1 MPFLPTNG
9 SVQPACTNTI
19 YRPIG
24 GIAGLREVHDNVS
37 RLTVS
42 AFPFAMVND
51 TALAHLAVPGC
62 YILANHEAAYLG
74 EAVDVRRRLY
84 QHAADPSKAF
94 TREVYVISGHEKL
107 WFDKTAAIYLQFRLT
122 EMAEQAGLVEV
133 IKGANPQMLELSD
146 CERAPL
152 DQYVEFSE
160 RLLFDAGCRVFHSNF
175 ASQRS
180 KTMEAAFTIGPDDEA
195 GPIRIGVI
203 ATPQLG
209 SELALDY
216 CDLWAH
222 GYPAQGG
229 FVVMAGSELRTQVNS
244 SVNPILHTRRAEL
257 VEAGALGAIPGV
269 LNRQRL
275 LVAVWLPSAAIAAKV
290 LTGAHVNSNKWIQP
304 RHPRAVLIAT

>member
-9 SVQPACTNTI
+9 SEGACTNTI

-24 GIAGLREVHDNVS
+24 DIAGLREVHDNVS

-51 TALAHLAVPGC
+51 TALAHLVVPGC
-62 YILANHEAAYLG
+62 YILADHQAAYFG
-74 EAVDVRRRLY
+74 ETTDVRRRLY
-84 QHAADPSKAF
+84 QQASDPSKAF
-94 TREVYVISGHEKL
+94 TREVYVISGFEKF
-107 WFDKTAAIYLQFRLT
+107 WFNKTAAIYLQQRLT
-122 EMAEQAGLVEV
+122 EMAEQAGLVEIV
-133 IKGANPQMLELSD
+133 KGANPQMLELSD

-175 ASQRS
+175 ASQRG
-180 KTMEAAFTIGPDDEA
+180 KTVEAAFTIGPDDEA

-209 SELALDY
+209 SELELDY
-216 CDLWAH
+216 CGLWAR

-257 VEAGALGAIPGV
+257 AAAGALGAIPGV
-269 LNRQRL
+269 QNRQRL
-275 LVAVWLPSAAIAAKV
+275 LLAVWLPSAAIAAKV
-290 LTGAHVNSNKWIQP
+290 VTGAHVTSSKWIQP
-304 RHPRAVLIAT
+304 RHPRGVLVAT

>member
-24 GIAGLREVHDNVS
+24 DIAGLREVDDNVS

-62 YILANHEAAYLG
+62 YVLADHEAAYLG
-74 EAVDVRRRLY
+74 ETRDVRRRLY

-94 TREVYVISGHEKL
+94 TREVYVISGHEKP

-152 DQYVEFSE
+152 DQYVEFGE

-175 ASQRS
+175 AGQRS
-180 KTMEAAFTIGPDDEA
+180 KTMGAAITIGPDEA

-203 ATPQLG
+203 ATPPHG
-209 SELALDY
+209 SELELDY
-216 CDLWAH
+216 CDLWAR

-257 VEAGALGAIPGV
+257 VEAGVLGAIPGV

-275 LVAVWLPSAAIAAKV
+275 LVSVWLPSAAIAAKV
-290 LTGAHVNSNKWIQP
+290 LTGAHVNSSKWIQP

>member
-1 MPFLPTNG
+1 MPFLSTNG
-9 SVQPACTNTI
+9 SVQGACTNTI

-24 GIAGLREVHDNVS
+24 DIAGLREVHDNVS

-51 TALAHLAVPGC
+51 TALAHLVVPGC
-62 YILANHEAAYLG
+62 YILADHEAAYFG
-74 EAVDVRRRLY
+74 ETTDVRRRLY
-84 QHAADPSKAF
+84 QHASDPSKAF
-94 TREVYVISGHEKL
+94 TREVYVISGFEKF
-107 WFDKTAAIYLQFRLT
+107 WFNKTAAIYLQQRLT
-122 EMAEQAGLVEV
+122 EMAEQAGLVEIV
-133 IKGANPQMLELSD
+133 KGANPQMLELSD

-175 ASQRS
+175 ASQRG
-180 KTMEAAFTIGPDDEA
+180 KTVEAATTIGPDDEA

-209 SELALDY
+209 SELELDY
-216 CDLWAH
+216 CGLWAR

-257 VEAGALGAIPGV
+257 VAAGALGAIPGV
-269 LNRQRL
+269 QNRQRL
-275 LVAVWLPSAAIAAKV
+275 LLAVWLPSAAIAAKV
-290 LTGAHVNSNKWIQP
+290 LTGAHVTSSKWIQP
-304 RHPRAVLIAT
+304 RRPRGVLVAA